1 VGPAITHIV
10 HVAVLCR
17 LRADTGTETRPR
29 QVLDYSEAASQKMIL
44 TGFLDLYAR
53 KRKPI

>member
-1 VGPAITHIV
+1 MQIQAPKHAPGK
-10 HVAVLCR
+10 
-17 LRADTGTETRPR
+17 
-29 QVLDYSEAASQKMIL
+29 VLDYSEAASQKMIL